1 VFNKLQL
8 AGRVTRSPF
17 PEGKQHRI
25 DVHVGARSGLAKDN
39 PDAVLTRSKALSV
52 ELSNAHFKSLGLP
65 SLIEA
70 R

>member
-17 PEGKQHRI
+17 PEVKQHRI

-39 PDAVLTRSKALSV
+39 PDAVRIR
-52 ELSNAHFKSLGLP
+52 GG
-65 SLIEA
+65 EA
-70 R
+70 QFATWR